1 MNEFLL
7 SFFKSELHLFDIQKG
22 AMDDVRK
29 YQVFD
34 SVNQLI
40 NIPLKK
46 YIQMLN
52 SFSNVDRSINPAD
65 IIQFSK
71 FEDATVNLSKT
82 LVLAGNSGFTWEEVG
97 CYLLRNVESK
107 NNKGSNTKYG
117 ENHLKTGK
125 ILGLSS
131 SEGSKWYLTKLGYV
145 FNELTVEQQD
155 KLLTRLSLKTKLVS
169 AAVYDSMRKDISIVE
184 YIDVLSESTQIRRR
198 SNIKKLFSLLKDNDE
213 YSVDYIFDSIN
224 GGGFV

>member
-7 SFFKSELHLFDIQKG
+7 GFFKSELHLFDIQKG
-22 AMDDVRK
+22 VMNDVRK
-29 YQVFD
+29 YQVLD
-34 SVNQLI
+34 LVNQLI

-52 SFSNVDRSINPAD
+52 SFSNVDKSIYPAD

-97 CYLLRNVESK
+97 CYLLRKVESK
-107 NNKGSNTKYG
+107 NSKGANIKYG
-117 ENHLKTGK
+117 ANHLKTGM

-131 SEGSKWYLTKLGYV
+131 NEGSKWYLTKLGYV

-169 AAVYDSMRKDISIVE
+169 AVVYDSMRKDVSVVK
-184 YIDVLSESTQIRRR
+184 YINVLSESTQIRRR
-198 SNIKKLFSLLKDNDE
+198 SNIKKLFSLLKDNVE

>member
-1 MNEFLL
+1 MDEFLS
-7 SFFKSELHLFDIQKG
+7 SFFNGELYFFDIQEG
-22 AMDDVRK
+22 IMNDATK

-34 SVNQLI
+34 LVNRLI

-46 YIQMLN
+46 FIQMLN
-52 SFSNVDRSINPAD
+52 SFSNVDRLIKPVD
-65 IIQFSK
+65 IIQYSK
-71 FEDATVNLSKT
+71 FDDATVNLSKT
-82 LVLAGNSGFTWEEVG
+82 LVLAGNNGFTLEEVG

-117 ENHLKTGK
+117 ENHLKTGML
-125 ILGLSS
+125 LGLSMNVD
-131 SEGSKWYLTKLGYV
+131 SKWYLTKLGYI
-145 FNELTVEQQD
+145 FNELTIEQQD

-169 AAVYDSMRKDISIVE
+169 VVVYDSMRKDISVVE

-198 SNIKKLFSLLKDNDE
+198 SNIRKLFSLLKDNAE